1 MTFEQWLFGKN
12 DQVALLEQWRTCVE
26 FGMTTK
32 DFCQKLKD
40 NGSEAT
46 KKIGQAG
53 LDAPG
58 QGLGF
63 TDVLDGWLSPV
74 VVSTLVI
81 AERNGQLKEGLDI
94 ALRELQGGQNVML
107 GLFGLLFWPLLTFVG
122 LGCLGVY
129 ISGEIIAT
137 ADLGSSMAEQW
148 RHWVQG
154 PGLVGFTLLLAILV
168 LSAVAMPW
176 WTGPLRTAI
185 DGVWLFSHY
194 RIAAAANVLSTLA
207 NLSRAGMNL
216 VQAMEEI
223 SPYSSRYLNWHLSQ
237 MKTRL
242 ATQSNPGKALDTGL
256 LLADAQTNLDVMG
269 DIAPLPRLLEQGAL
283 QHQKTLNQ
291 SLTRMRLWLPK
302 VILVLAII
310 LLLSLVGS
318 AMASLFASIQRT
330 PL

>member
-1 MTFEQWLFGKN
+1 MSFEQWLFGKN
-12 DQVALLEQWRTCVE
+12 DQIALLEQWRTCVE

-32 DFCQKLKD
+32 DFCQKLAD

-46 KKIGQAG
+46 RKIGQAG

-58 QGLGF
+58 QGQLF
-63 TDVLDGWLSPV
+63 TDVLQGWLSPV

-81 AERNGQLKEGLDI
+81 AERNGQMKEGLDI
-94 ALRELQGGQNVML
+94 ALQELQGGQNVML
-107 GLFGLLFWPLLTFVG
+107 GLFNLLFWPLSTFVG
-122 LGCLGVY
+122 LGFLGVY

-137 ADLGSSMAEQW
+137 ANLEGSMAEQW

-154 PGLVGFTLLLAILV
+154 PGLFGFGLLLIMLS
-168 LSAVAMPW
+168 LSAFAMPW
-176 WTGPLRTAI
+176 WTGPTRAGI

-216 VQAMEEI
+216 VQAIEEI
-223 SPYSSRYLNWHLSQ
+223 RPYSSRYLNWHLRR
-237 MKTRL
+237 MKTQL
-242 ATQSNPGKALDTGL
+242 ATESNPGKALDTGL

-269 DIAPLPRLLEQGAL
+269 DIAPLPLLLEQGAL

-302 VILVLAII
+302 VILVLAIL

-318 AMASLFASIQRT
+318 AMASLFASIQNT
-330 PL
+330 AL

>member
-1 MTFEQWLFGKN
+1 MRFEQWLFGKS
-12 DQVALLEQWRTCVE
+12 DQIALLEQWRTCVE

-40 NGSEAT
+40 NGSDAT

-58 QGLGF
+58 KGVRF
-63 TDVLDGWLSPV
+63 TDVLEGWLSPV

-94 ALRELQGGQNVML
+94 ALRELSGGQGVMM
-107 GLFGLLFWPLLTFVG
+107 GLFMVLFWPLLTLIG
-122 LGCLGVY
+122 LGVLGVY

-137 ADLGSSMAEQW
+137 ASLTGSMADQW
-148 RHWVQG
+148 RLWVQG
-154 PGLVGFTLLLAILV
+154 PGVFALTLALGLLA
-168 LSAVAMPW
+168 LSALSMPW
-176 WTGPLRTAI
+176 WTGPLRHTI

-194 RIAAAANVLSTLA
+194 RIAAAANLLSTLA

-216 VQAMEEI
+216 VQAIEEI
-223 SPYSSRYLNWHLSQ
+223 SPYSSRYLNEHLTQ
-237 MKTRL
+237 MKTNL

-269 DIAPLPRLLEQGAL
+269 DIAPLPLLLEKSAA
-283 QHQKTLNQ
+283 QHQQILTQ

-302 VILVLAII
+302 IILVLAIV

-318 AMASLFASIQRT
+318 AMASLFASIQHT
-330 PL
+330 AL